1 MKYFLILC
9 FTWLFLVP
17 LQIWSQEVTQEE
29 FEELKDEVEHL
40 ESMLWKYATQAAP
53 TEQPDDINI
62 RLEYVEDVMGQYG
75 NSMLVG
81 VILMV
86 GGGLGWQN
94 SSNEI
99 FPLLIM
105 GGSLTAGVGTVRF
118 AIRSRKARPKYRK

>member
-1 MKYFLILC
+1 MKYFLTLC
-9 FTWLFLVP
+9 FTGLFLVP

-40 ESMLWKYATQAAP
+40 ESMLWKYATQAAS
-53 TEQPDDINI
+53 TEQPDDINL

-75 NSMLVG
+75 NSMLIG
-81 VILMV
+81 WILMA
-86 GGGLGWQN
+86 GGGLGQVN

-99 FPLLIM
+99 FPFMIL
-105 GGSLTAGVGTVRF
+105 GGALTAGVGTVRF

>member
-53 TEQPDDINI
+53 TEQPDDINM

-75 NSMLVG
+75 NSMLIG
-81 VILMV
+81 WILMA
-86 GGGLGWQN
+86 GGGLGQVN

-99 FPLLIM
+99 FPLMIL
-105 GGSLTAGVGTVRF
+105 GGALTAGLGTVRF